1 MPSLILAWAVGVPS
15 LHRFRLQYNCSISSI
30 PLYVFVVAVASPPS
44 LVDGITFAVLSD
56 SLPALRVSCCRLYLR
71 C

>member
-1 MPSLILAWAVGVPS
+1 MPSLILEWAVGVPS
-15 LHRFRLQYNCSISSI
+15 LHWFRLQWYCSISSL
-30 PLYVFVVAVASPPS
+30 PLSMFVVAVASPLS

-56 SLPALRVSCCRLYLR
+56 SLSAPGVSCCRLFLR